1 VPRNPAI
8 EELEDLDLLSTCR
21 AIVGAFFMR
30 DEHKA
35 GAHHVTQAITLKRN
49 QTSVMDQ
56 KFTAFDHAFAGAL

>member
-35 GAHHVTQAITLKRN
+35 GAHHVTQAITLKRKSN
-49 QTSVMDQ
+49 
-56 KFTAFDHAFAGAL
+56 